1 MTAVTRQLQRA
12 VIDSLPAQLA
22 VLDGDGTIVSVNDAW
37 RRFAA
42 AGSCDACSEGENFF
56 AVCERAVAAADP
68 RSAADAALAAAGVR
82 QVLDGVVPEFSMDVR
97 CDTPH
102 GRLWF
107 TEQAVRFAGDGGPGV
122 VLSFTDVTARRETE
136 DAARHMATHDLLTG
150 LPNRTVVSDRLTQA
164 LAASRRR
171 GGGVAVVFGD
181 VDRFK
186 EINDRLG
193 HAAGDAVLV
202 EVARR
207 LRRAVRE
214 GDTVG
219 RWAGDEFVVV
229 CPVVDGPSVGG
240 RAQTGA
246 DAEAVAEE
254 VVQRI
259 REAMAV
265 PLDASSTELTLEM
278 SLGVY
283 VTGPGD
289 RSPDE
294 VVDLADAAMLHAK
307 GHRRAVLRTTG
318 SAPAVA
324 FESRAPDGEER
335 TVQRMLHL
343 LRRTLGMEVAWTSE
357 FLGSHQ
363 VLRFVDVAP
372 GLEGPAPGTELPLSG
387 AYCARVLAGA
397 MPALIPDTR
406 LDPEAVLLPV
416 TRDLRIG
423 AYVGVP
429 LVDPDGAVEGM
440 VCAVSSAPQ
449 PELSAD
455 DVATARLVADVIQD
469 VHRRAL
475 SRSAAQRRRRALR
488 EEVLDLCRGRGRHV
502 VVQPVVE
509 LATGTE
515 VALEALTRFDDT
527 TRSPAQWFA
536 TAAALGL
543 GHELEVAA
551 AASALEQVADGTR
564 PVAVNLSPGVVLAGG
579 LDDLLARVDPRD
591 VVVEVTEH
599 APVDSYAE
607 LDRVLEPH
615 RVRGLRVAVDDV
627 GAGYASM
634 THVVRMHPDIVKIDM
649 SLVRGIDG
657 DAVRQALVQAL
668 AGFGRRL
675 RAVVVAEGVETEAER
690 DTLVALGVR
699 YAQGF
704 LFGVPTRP

>member
-1 MTAVTRQLQRA
+1 MARQLQRA

-22 VLDGDGTIVSVNDAW
+22 VLDAEGTIVSVNEAW
-37 RRFAA
+37 RRFAVA
-42 AGSCDACSEGENFF
+42 AGCDVCADGVNFF
-56 AVCERAVAAADP
+56 EVCARTVAGPDRRA
-68 RSAADAALAAAGVR
+68 AADAALAAEGVR

-97 CDTPH
+97 CDTPA
-102 GRLWF
+102 GCCWF

-150 LPNRTVVSDRLTQA
+150 LPNRTVVWDRLTQA
-164 LAASRRR
+164 LAAARRT

-186 EINDRLG
+186 EINDHLG

-207 LRRAVRE
+207 LRRCVRE

-229 CPVVDGPSVGG
+229 CPAADARAVGG
-240 RAQTGA
+240 AAAGGA
-246 DAEAVAEE
+246 DAEAVAED
-254 VVQRI
+254 VMRRI
-259 REAMAV
+259 RDAMAV
-265 PLDASSTELTLEM
+265 PVEAGATELTVEM

-289 RSPDE
+289 RSADE

-307 GHRRAVLRTTG
+307 GRRRAALLSAGTT
-318 SAPAVA
+318 AC
-324 FESRAPDGEER
+324 FETRSPDGEER
-335 TVQRMLHL
+335 TVQRLLHL
-343 LRRTLGMEVAWTSE
+343 LRRTLGVDMAWTSE
-357 FLGSHQ
+357 FQGSTQ

-372 GLEGPAPGTELPLSG
+372 GSQGPAPGTELPLSG
-387 AYCARVLAGA
+387 AYCARVLTGT
-397 MPALIPDTR
+397 MPSFIPDTR
-406 LDPEAVLLPV
+406 LEPEAVLLPI
-416 TRDLRIG
+416 TRDLHIG

-429 LVDPDGAVEGM
+429 LVDAAGVVVGM
-440 VCAVSSAPQ
+440 VCAISATPQ
-449 PELSAD
+449 PDLTAD

-469 VHRRAL
+469 VHRRAS
-475 SRSAAQRRRRALR
+475 SRSVSQRRRRALR
-488 EEVLDLCRGRGRHV
+488 EQVLDLCRGLGRRV

-509 LATGTE
+509 LASGAE
-515 VALEALTRFDDT
+515 VTVEALTRFDDT
-527 TRSPAQWFA
+527 TRNPAQWFA

-564 PVAVNLSPGVVLAGG
+564 PVAINLSPGVVLAGG

-591 VVVEVTEH
+591 VVLEVTEH
-599 APVDSYAE
+599 APVDSYAA
-607 LDRVLEPH
+607 LDLALGPH
-615 RVRGLRVAVDDV
+615 RARGLRVAVDDV

-634 THVVRMHPDIVKIDM
+634 THVVRMHPDVVKIDM
-649 SLVRGIDG
+649 SLVRGIDA
-657 DAVRQALVQAL
+657 DPVRQALVRAL
-668 AGFGRRL
+668 TAFGEQL

-690 DTLVALGVR
+690 DTLVGLGVE

-704 LFGVPTRP
+704 LFGVPTTP